1 MTSPAPRT
9 RRRILMASCLV
20 VGTVVSLSLMV
31 ASQWVPFL
39 DWAAVVVALVA
50 GFLATWA
57 ALVEFREW
65 RVKAQ
70 AEAAAARA
78 EERTR
83 TQHLHETQ
91 RAVLT
96 TVDAR
101 IQAIAG
107 TLGETRAEL
116 DSTRDEL
123 VGVKVS
129 LGEARQQVSRL
140 RGDNASLRV
149 ELTDLRVENSDLR
162 VENSDLRQQ
171 LADAVEADA
180 EADVLTLPRRRV
192 TASTTEWDALD
203 APTVVELDLQRLAQP
218 LVAEVQARHAN

>member
-162 VENSDLRQQ
+162 QQ